1 MAVAGAEIGRGY
13 YFALRGDLRKW
24 GMRKIMAIG
33 VAVLAVNLVPAGMW
47 TAHRAQSRA
56 REVAVEEGSI
66 TVRAAGVLNKTVDV
80 YDSNRIAKAALDYEL
95 IEDHR
100 EALQNLGFST

>member
-1 MAVAGAEIGRGY
+1 
-13 YFALRGDLRKW
+13 
-24 GMRKIMAIG
+24 MRKIMAIG
-33 VAVLAVNLVPAGMW
+33 IAVLAVNLVPAGMW

-66 TVRAAGVLNKTVDV
+66 TVRAAGVLNRTVDV

-100 EALQNLGFST
+100 EALQNLGFSTVHIETATGETLDRPL